1 MCWIS
6 QHLPNVYK
14 RVSPSQ
20 RLERW
25 LTHFAYPSPNVYI
38 GWKSANQTWPT
49 YNIFGPLYISGM
61 AAATNF
67 IFGVYI
73 HYNEYYRKM
82 QYQETKGAWRMIRF
96 WDPSTSL
103 DTLKL
108 QPSNL
113 VCRLK
118 TSVQNAKSGDK
129 AGDEGGLGHV
139 SYV

>member
-1 MCWIS
+1 
-6 QHLPNVYK
+6 
-14 RVSPSQ
+14 
-20 RLERW
+20 
-25 LTHFAYPSPNVYI
+25 
-38 GWKSANQTWPT
+38 
-49 YNIFGPLYISGM
+49 
-61 AAATNF
+61 
-67 IFGVYI
+67 
-73 HYNEYYRKM
+73 
-82 QYQETKGAWRMIRF
+82 MIRF